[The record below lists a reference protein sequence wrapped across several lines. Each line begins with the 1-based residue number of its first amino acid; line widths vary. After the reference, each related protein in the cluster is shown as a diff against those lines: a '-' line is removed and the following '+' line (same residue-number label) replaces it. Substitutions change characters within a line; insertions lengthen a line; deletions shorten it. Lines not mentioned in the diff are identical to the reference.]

1 MTKIMTIKVIKIAMI
16 VMILVTY
23 IGLKI
28 LVYIKQNHI
37 YNSSSNLVFS
47 HMIKWFAA
55 NNIVLNLRA
64 ANIMKF
70 IINNSAYS
78 TLRISFKEKYI
89 EETVNTTFLGN

>member
-1 MTKIMTIKVIKIAMI
+1 
-16 VMILVTY
+16 
-23 IGLKI
+23 
-28 LVYIKQNHI
+28 
-37 YNSSSNLVFS
+37 
-47 HMIKWFAA
+47 MIKWFAA